1 MRITRQKRP
10 DRVICKWGKFTV
22 EVFENNKQKDFDLS
36 ESFTHGNNGGVKTS
50 YLEMGDNS
58 TAKVA
63 TNTPFT
69 KPNNEYAKKLTKKQT
84 KEMIDVIKN
93 TPSPIKPNNEWEKE
107 FEKETWHFN
116 HKSGWGGTR
125 GCNCEMEDKCK
136 ENLKDFISKT
146 LQQQREEIIK
156 EIEGIVGEDEKY
168 DVGFYSTGCAE
179 TLIIQIRNQFRKEIR
194 ERLKQITNLKEK

>member
-1 MRITRQKRP
+1 MHTTRQKRP

-50 YLEMGDNS
+50 YLDMGDNS

-69 KPNNEYAKKLTKKQT
+69 KPNNE
-84 KEMIDVIKN
+84 
-93 TPSPIKPNNEWEKE
+93 WEKE
-107 FEKETWHFN
+107 FDEEF
-116 HKSGWGGTR
+116 KSLANEYCDPT
-125 GCNCEMEDKCK
+125 NDV
-136 ENLKDFISKT
+136 KDFISKT

-194 ERLKQITNLKEK
+194 ERLKQI

>member
-1 MRITRQKRP
+1 M
-10 DRVICKWGKFTV
+10 ICKWGKFTV

-50 YLEMGDNS
+50 YLDMGDNS

-93 TPSPIKPNNEWEKE
+93 TPSPTKPNNEWDEK
-107 FEKETWHFN
+107 FDWTMMNGETHSFDEQWHYLGN
-116 HKSGWGGTR
+116 
-125 GCNCEMEDKCK
+125 
-136 ENLKDFISKT
+136 FISKT

-194 ERLKQITNLKEK
+194 ERLKQI